1 MNIYV
6 GLFIFITGVIGGL
19 LNIIIFTSLKTFRET
34 SCGFYLTVTSVF
46 NVGQAIFAL
55 TTRIL
60 DSGFSI
66 NLTNLPW
73 SCKLLTFLEES
84 CVLLSLTSMS
94 LATIDQFLSMTN
106 YRHFSS
112 LRLAHRYIIIGCC
125 VWFLHGIFALIY
137 WDTPDGFCIPTSLGY
152 RRYLSY
158 FYLPVLL
165 GCLPIAVMVIFSL
178 LSYFNIRSIASRQIN
193 IVRLRRDRQLTAM
206 ALLQV
211 AFIVFASI
219 PYTIYNIYDLN
230 TIVTDADESP
240 RRRLIGTVTVLLYYE
255 SFAVSILIDKF

>member
-73 SCKLLTFLEES
+73 SCKLLTFL
-84 CVLLSLTSMS
+84 
-94 LATIDQFLSMTN
+94 
-106 YRHFSS
+106 
-112 LRLAHRYIIIGCC
+112 
-125 VWFLHGIFALIY
+125 
-137 WDTPDGFCIPTSLGY
+137 
-152 RRYLSY
+152 
-158 FYLPVLL
+158 
-165 GCLPIAVMVIFSL
+165 
-178 LSYFNIRSIASRQIN
+178 
-193 IVRLRRDRQLTAM
+193 
-206 ALLQV
+206 
-211 AFIVFASI
+211 
-219 PYTIYNIYDLN
+219 
-230 TIVTDADESP
+230 
-240 RRRLIGTVTVLLYYE
+240 
-255 SFAVSILIDKF
+255 